1 MPVILQG
8 AISLIVKS
16 DKVKSGSNK
25 YADAAIFSFH
35 AVKHIA
41 AGEGGVLTC
50 KSEKTAAQALN
61 VTFPWD
67 HQK

>member
-1 MPVILQG
+1 MEDACHSPGGYFID
-8 AISLIVKS
+8 SKS

-41 AGEGGVLTC
+41 AGDGVCLLV
-50 KSEKTAAQALN
+50 KVK
-61 VTFPWD
+61 
-67 HQK
+67 K